1 MRGALTS
8 RWIPRKEDEVEVA
21 LGDAEAAAAEVEVPM
36 TLSEMSGAEERRQ
49 AAKTGRRSS
58 SATTHYSY
66 LGGESRRVMDRA
78 FQNRAEAAALALAEK
93 WLQPFWIAHSALSI
107 SIGYEKS
114 DD

>member
-1 MRGALTS
+1 LRGALTS

-21 LGDAEAAAAEVEVPM
+21 LGDAEAVAAEVEVPT
-36 TLSEMSGAEERRQ
+36 TLSKMFGAEERRR
-49 AAKTGRRSS
+49 AAKMGRRSG